1 MAHKAFPRAAWEQWQ
16 WPAVHLVREREALC
30 CTRIVMQELWRR
42 NCINSYDSLLSV
54 DWPCTG
60 FMISMS
66 LMRFFRLFK
75 NCQYIQ
81 KSSECFLMGFF
92 AESVFLKLNVQYVL
106 PDVSAA
112 ER

>member
-1 MAHKAFPRAAWEQWQ
+1 VFPRAAWEQWQ
-16 WPAVHLVREREALC
+16 WPAVLLVREREALC

-81 KSSECFLMGFF
+81 KSSECF
-92 AESVFLKLNVQYVL
+92 
-106 PDVSAA
+106 
-112 ER
+112 

>member
-1 MAHKAFPRAAWEQWQ
+1 
-16 WPAVHLVREREALC
+16 
-30 CTRIVMQELWRR
+30 
-42 NCINSYDSLLSV
+42 
-54 DWPCTG
+54 
-60 FMISMS
+60 MS